1 MSTLE
6 TAPELADGGYWY
18 VVEAVPD
25 PDIGGQTP
33 GNIPG
38 KGWCA
43 WYGEIDG
50 VMYAAVRCPEP
61 VTGVNT
67 APAAVSAVLAAAGYS
82 ERPRGRIGGS

>member
-6 TAPELADGGYWY
+6 TVPELADGGYWY

-43 WYGEIDG
+43 WYADG
-50 VMYAAVRCPEP
+50 LVAIRCPEP
-61 VTGVNT
+61 VAGVNT
-67 APAAVSAVLAAAGYS
+67 ASAAVADVLAAAGCS
-82 ERPRGRIGGS
+82 ERPRWRVGGI